1 MRIGIDATCW
11 SNRRGY
17 GRFTRGLIRALLEA
31 LSPHRFVLFVDAAT
45 RDCDD
50 FPQDANTVVV
60 KTSESPSRAASASS
74 RRSIPDLLRMSSAV
88 ANSPLDAFFFPS
100 VYSYFPIPT
109 RAHVILGVHDV
120 IAEDFPDLVFP
131 WITERALW
139 TLKSALA
146 HRRANDIVTVSE
158 HAKRGIVRRFG
169 HSPDRIW
176 VVDEA
181 PDPLFRR
188 LSDSEI
194 DGKIRARLGL
204 SPPERFIVYLGGMNP
219 HKNLGSLLESLS
231 VLERAGRLRGI
242 KLVLVGETETELFT
256 PGLLEVRERVTSL
269 GLSRHVQ
276 FTGYLEEEDV
286 VQLLNAADFLVLP
299 SFAEGFGLPAVES
312 AACGTPV
319 IATTNSPLPELLKGG
334 GLFVDP
340 GKPQELTLALA
351 RMLSDHDERRR
362 LGRMALKQAGRLTWQ
377 RSAGQ
382 FLARLE
388 GLPRLS

>member
-1 MRIGIDATCW
+1 
-11 SNRRGY
+11 
-17 GRFTRGLIRALLEA
+17 
-31 LSPHRFVLFVDAAT
+31 
-45 RDCDD
+45 
-50 FPQDANTVVV
+50 
-60 KTSESPSRAASASS
+60 
-74 RRSIPDLLRMSSAV
+74 
-88 ANSPLDAFFFPS
+88 
-100 VYSYFPIPT
+100 
-109 RAHVILGVHDV
+109 V